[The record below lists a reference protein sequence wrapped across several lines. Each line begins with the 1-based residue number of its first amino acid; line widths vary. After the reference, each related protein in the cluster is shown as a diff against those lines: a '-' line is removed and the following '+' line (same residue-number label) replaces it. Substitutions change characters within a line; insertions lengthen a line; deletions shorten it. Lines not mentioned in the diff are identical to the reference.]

1 VPSYL
6 ISCLTD
12 FIDHLLQMSGN
23 VLRNLRDYN
32 VINCPH
38 GKNGIYGRHF
48 NIPVLL
54 LLHDDIAG

>member
-1 VPSYL
+1 
-6 ISCLTD
+6 
-12 FIDHLLQMSGN
+12 MRAN
-23 VLRNLRDYN
+23 VMRNPRDYN

-38 GKNGIYGRHF
+38 GKNGIYGGHF